1 MSHASQLSSK
11 PIITQPV
18 PQTNWNS
25 VVILVGVGIGVVI
38 ITSVTLLW
46 FLSGQAVSGEEFCPQ
61 TFQYRTFYYRRV
73 PRINKIVSATILSPQ
88 SLPVSSAVLQHVQR
102 LPGER
107 WDVVTVTE
115 GFRSEV
121 RSPKILIDALTCTTS
136 SGTFWDA
143 WSKEHPELAKLTWP
157 LVQRAALADS
167 YDLIPTIL
175 EQALEISQESEPS
188 INAKSFADRWSDK
201 LDR

>member
-1 MSHASQLSSK
+1 MSHASQLPSK
-11 PIITQPV
+11 PNATQPV

-25 VVILVGVGIGVVI
+25 VVILVGIAIVVVVI
-38 ITSVTLLW
+38 TTATLLW

-73 PRINKIVSATILSPQ
+73 PRVNKVVSATILSPQ
-88 SLPVSSAVLQHVQR
+88 TLPVSSSVLQHVQR

-121 RSPKILIDALTCTTS
+121 RSPKILIDILSSTTS
-136 SGTFWDA
+136 GGSFWDA
-143 WSKEHPELAKLTWP
+143 WSKEHPDLAKLTWP
-157 LVQRAALADS
+157 LVQRAAMANA
-167 YDLIPTIL
+167 YELIPTML
-175 EQALEISQESEPS
+175 EQALELSQQSVPSTNAESF
-188 INAKSFADRWSDK
+188 IDRWSDK
-201 LDR
+201 LDQ